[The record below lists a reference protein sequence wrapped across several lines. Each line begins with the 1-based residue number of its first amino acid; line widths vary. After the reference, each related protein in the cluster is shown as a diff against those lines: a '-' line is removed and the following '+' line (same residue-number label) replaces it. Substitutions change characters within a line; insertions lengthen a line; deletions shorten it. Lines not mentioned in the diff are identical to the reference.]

1 MEYPGEQSERQ
12 FTDALRIFEVRYGD
26 LDLDYLNKW
35 VVTLGIEEMWKGLQ
49 DEAETYRKA
58 IV

>member
-1 MEYPGEQSERQ
+1 MPRKGTQEMCQS
-12 FTDALRIFEVRYGD
+12 TRYGN

-49 DEAETYRKA
+49 DEAET
-58 IV
+58 I